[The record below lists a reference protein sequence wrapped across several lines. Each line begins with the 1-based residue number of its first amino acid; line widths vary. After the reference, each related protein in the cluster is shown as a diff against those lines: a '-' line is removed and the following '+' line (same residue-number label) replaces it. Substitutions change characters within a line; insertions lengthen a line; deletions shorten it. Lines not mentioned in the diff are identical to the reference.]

1 MKVTRVSKTIPAK
14 RYSNLPYIMK
24 FDKHHGLKKMC
35 L

>member
-1 MKVTRVSKTIPAK
+1 
-14 RYSNLPYIMK
+14 MK